1 LSSVVLA
8 ISGGVDSSVAAALLK
23 EEGYEVVGITF
34 KNFNLGDYSLDPSP
48 KNCCSIETLNKARIV
63 CDKLSIPHYVINRV
77 DQFEKEVIANF
88 KQSYEHGITPNPCV
102 RCNSLVRWP
111 ELIHLADDLGIEF
124 VATGHYA
131 QIADVNNRL
140 LIKRAEFNDKD
151 QTYALWGIKRQYLAR
166 TLFPVGKYAKQQIRE
181 IAAKYNFA
189 DAGYV
194 ESQDICFVPDGDYTN
209 VVGISIPG
217 EIVDVEGC
225 VLGKHKGLLHY
236 TIGQRRGLGISSP
249 EPLYV
254 LKIDLDNNRLI
265 VGTEKQIF
273 NSRFTVKEA
282 NWFVDISSNE
292 KIKSRA
298 KIRYRHEPAACSVI
312 ITGNDKM
319 EVVFDEPQR
328 AITPGQ
334 SAVFYDNQML
344 LGGGVIEAVFE

>member
-1 LSSVVLA
+1 MLA

-34 KNFNLGDYSLDPSP
+34 KNFDYNDYSKDPSP

-63 CDKLSIPHYVINRV
+63 CDKLGIPHYVINRV

-88 KQSYEHGITPNPCV
+88 KQSYESGITPNPCV

-131 QIADVNNRL
+131 QIANVDGRL
-140 LIKRAEFNDKD
+140 LIQRAEFGDKD
-151 QTYALWGIKRQYLAR
+151 QTYALWGIKRQYLAK
-166 TLFPVGKYAKQQIRE
+166 TLFPVGKYAKQHIME
-181 IAAKYNFA
+181 IAVKYNFA
-189 DAGYV
+189 NTSYI
-194 ESQDICFVPDGDYTN
+194 ESQDLCFIPDGNYTD
-209 VVGISIPG
+209 VLGISSPG
-217 EIVDVEGC
+217 EIVDVDGN
-225 VLGKHKGLLHY
+225 VLGEHKGLLHY
-236 TIGQRRGLGISSP
+236 TVGQRRGLGISSP

-254 LKIDLDNNRLI
+254 LEIDLGANRLI

-273 NSRFTVKEA
+273 KSRFLAKES
-282 NWFVDISSNE
+282 NWFIDISNSE
-292 KIKSRA
+292 KIRCRA

-312 ITGNDKM
+312 FAGSDKM

-334 SAVFYDNQML
+334 SAVFYDNQIL
-344 LGGGVIEAVFE
+344 LGGGVIEAVF